1 MSTKELTYDEILKK
15 NSRER
20 LKQQKM
26 PLDII
31 SELPELIEKGYE
43 IISEDDIV
51 RLQWYGLYHQ
61 KPKTGGFMMRIK
73 IPDGI
78 LSHQKLRTIGLISE
92 LYGVG
97 YGDITTR
104 QDIQLHS
111 IRMEN
116 LPDIFL
122 TLKNAGL
129 TTTGACGD
137 VVRNITG
144 CPVAGIEK
152 NELFDVRPVIFE
164 LTELLTGNREYSN
177 LPRKHKITVAA
188 CPHQCNLPE
197 IHCQALIGVKRVVN
211 GEEEFGFAVRLGG
224 GLSTVPRLSRHLEV
238 FVKINEVSA
247 FVKAVLDVWKSDL
260 TYRRSTVKARIKFM
274 IDDLGVEEF
283 RKRVEDKLG
292 YKLDD
297 YKEYPKLKEET
308 DHLGINDQ
316 KQEGLVYIGLPVA
329 SGRLTSLQMKQLAD
343 LAEQENGDIRLT
355 RLQNV
360 IIANIKKERVDAV
373 LSAAEQAGLRL
384 ERTLVG
390 KGIACTGEPFCNF
403 AVAETKGRLVDI
415 IEHLEKTFGNQADD
429 LRINLDGCPHACGH
443 HWIGDIGLMGTTAR
457 TPEGDKIPAYDII
470 LRGGRHDLAAIGKP
484 VGRRI
489 PADNVKYALE
499 RLIREYKKDKLN
511 EDASFSFQ
519 KFCIQNEDIKLQQIM
534 DGTYANI

>member
-1 MSTKELTYDEILKK
+1 MAVKELTYEEIIKK

-20 LKQQKM
+20 LKAEKM

-31 SELPELIEKGYE
+31 QELPDLIEKGYE
-43 IISEDDIV
+43 IVSEDDIV

-78 LSHQKLRTIGLISE
+78 LTPKKIRTIGHISE
-92 LYGVG
+92 LYGAG

-116 LPDIFL
+116 LPDIFQ
-122 TLKNAGL
+122 TLKGAGL
-129 TTTGACGD
+129 TTLGACGD

-144 CPVAGIEK
+144 CPVAGIAK
-152 NELFDVRPVIFE
+152 NELFDVRPVIDE
-164 LTELLTGNREYSN
+164 LATLLTGNREYSN
-177 LPRKHKITVAA
+177 LPRKHKITVSA

-197 IHCQALIGVKRVVN
+197 IHCQALIGVKRAIN
-211 GEEEFGFAVRLGG
+211 GIEEFGFTVRLGG
-224 GLSTVPRLSRHLEV
+224 GLSTVPRLSRHLDV
-238 FVKINEVSA
+238 FIKLNEVST
-247 FVKAVLDVWKSDL
+247 FVKAVLDVWKNDL

-274 IDDLGVEEF
+274 IDDLGIEEF
-283 RKRVEDKLG
+283 RKRVEEVLG

-297 YKEYPKLKEET
+297 FTKRPKPEEET

-329 SGRLTSLQMKQLAD
+329 SGRLTGLQMIKLAD
-343 LAEQENGDIRLT
+343 LAEQENGDVRLT
-355 RLQNV
+355 RQQNL
-360 IIANIKKERVDAV
+360 ILANIKKEYVDDV
-373 LSAAEQAGLRL
+373 LSSAEQIGLDIKRNL
-384 ERTLVG
+384 LG

-403 AVAETKGRLVDI
+403 AVAETKQRLLDI
-415 IEHLEKTFGNQADD
+415 IEHLEKTTGSREEN
-429 LRINLDGCPHACGH
+429 LRINLDACPHACGH

-457 TPEGDKIPAYDII
+457 TADGEKIPAYDII
-470 LRGGRHDLAAIGKP
+470 LRGGRHESAAIGKP

-489 PADNVKYALE
+489 PAENVKYALE
-499 RLIREYKKDKLN
+499 RLIKVYQKEKLK
-511 EDASFSFQ
+511 EDSSFSFQ
-519 KFCIQNEDIKLQQIM
+519 NFCIKNDDARLQKII
-534 DGTYANI
+534 DGTDAGV

>member
-1 MSTKELTYDEILKK
+1 MSIKELTLEEIIKK

-20 LKQQKM
+20 LKQEKL
-26 PLDII
+26 PLDVIN
-31 SELPELIEKGYE
+31 ELPGLIEKGYE

-92 LYGVG
+92 SYGAG

-111 IRMEN
+111 IRMEY
-116 LPDIFL
+116 LPDIFQ
-122 TLKNAGL
+122 TLKSAGL
-129 TTTGACGD
+129 TTVGACGD

-144 CPVAGIEK
+144 CPVAGIDK
-152 NELFDVRPVIFE
+152 NELFDVRPVIYE
-164 LTELLTGNREYSN
+164 LAELLTGNREYSN

-211 GEEEFGFAVRLGG
+211 GTEEFGFAVRVGG

-238 FVKINEVSA
+238 FIKINEVSP
-247 FVKAVLDVWKSDL
+247 FVKAVLDVWKNDL
-260 TYRRSTVKARIKFM
+260 TYRRSTIKARIKFM

-283 RKRVEDKLG
+283 RKRVEEKLG

-297 YKEYPKLKEET
+297 YKDTPQLREET
-308 DHLGINDQ
+308 DHLGINEQ
-316 KQEGLVYIGLPVA
+316 KQEGLVYLGLPVA
-329 SGRLTSLQMKQLAD
+329 SGRLTSAQMIQLAD
-343 LAEQENGDIRLT
+343 LAEREGGDIRLT
-355 RLQNV
+355 RLQNI
-360 IIANIKKERVDAV
+360 IIANVKKERLNEV
-373 LSAAEQAGLRL
+373 LKSAEEIGLKL

-390 KGIACTGEPFCNF
+390 KGIACTGEPYCNF

-415 IEHLEKTFGNQADD
+415 IEHLEKTFGSQADD
-429 LRINLDGCPHACGH
+429 LHINLDGCPHACGH

-457 TPEGDKIPAYDII
+457 TAEGEKIPAYDII
-470 LRGGRHDLAAIGKP
+470 LRGGRHEQAAIGKP

-511 EDASFSFQ
+511 EDISFSFQ
-519 KFCIQNEDIKLQQIM
+519 KFCIKNEDAKLQQIIE
-534 DGTYANI
+534 GTYINN